1 VSAPNAE
8 PAVYRA
14 RFEGGFVR
22 YTWFERGD
30 GAEGYWTAEYPDGIV
45 ATFGAAANG
54 DSIPESRVGSDNG
67 TFRYLITSMVDR
79 FGHEMRYDYQV
90 YGTTSLL
97 DQISYVFTTA
107 TPRYRVSF
115 EYEPRDDL
123 QSDARGGFLE
133 EIADRLA
140 FVDVFSG
147 NTRISRYDLDY
158 EEYEAAGGASRRP
171 LLQRAS
177 PVVHPLHSSRP
188 AEPEAAP

>member
-1 VSAPNAE
+1 VRVSAPGAE

-22 YTWFERGD
+22 YTWFERGTGD
-30 GAEGYWTAEYPDGIV
+30 EGYWTAEYPDGLV
-45 ATFGAAANG
+45 ATFGAEANG
-54 DSIPESRVGSDNG
+54 GLIPESRVGTDNG

-107 TPRYRVSF
+107 SPRYRVSF
-115 EYEPRDDL
+115 EYEQRDDL

-140 FVDVFSG
+140 FIDVFSG
-147 NTRISRYDLDY
+147 NTRISRHALDY
-158 EEYEAAGGASRRP
+158 EEYAAAGGA
-171 LLQRAS
+171 
-177 PVVHPLHSSRP
+177 
-188 AEPEAAP
+188 